1 MKQSMYTSS
10 SNSRQSE
17 GRRNLHQPNL
27 QEMNKFLSDDH
38 DRRVQDYT
46 PEQEDFIKM
55 MMQSATEQYQ
65 NKKASGYED
74 IYAKWNQARGAP
86 LAYEH
91 REYVPLQ
98 TMEGRGAKPFMT
110 VARPENMYAREPRL
124 YQPSGSVG
132 SGGMSAMSFEGL
144 VPYKAVGLDCLRAPA
159 VASGVDAKCSFEK
172 AVVRK
177 DGVDTSSSPET
188 SGMDAGDEEKPT
200 CQDAFLAANLPFL
213 QKMHKLERDNLVLQS
228 ENKALQNVVESHEPV
243 MEVVREIRRL
253 SEVARIANER
263 SGKTAAGD
271 YNKANQLLK
280 DAILKLNEVYAK
292 MDASDAGP
300 SAGAAP
306 AAAAPAG
313 TGPAAAAPA
322 AGGAG
327 TGEPAV

>member
-1 MKQSMYTSS
+1 MEPLS
-10 SNSRQSE
+10 
-17 GRRNLHQPNL
+17 L
-27 QEMNKFLSDDH
+27 QEMNRIVSDDH

-46 PEQEDFIKM
+46 AEEQDFIRM
-55 MMQSATEQYQ
+55 MMQSVTEQYQ
-65 NKKASGYED
+65 NKKASGAED
-74 IYAKWNQARGAP
+74 IYAQWDQARGAP
-86 LAYEH
+86 LPYKP
-91 REYVPLQ
+91 REYASLQ
-98 TMEGRGAKPFMT
+98 PMEGQGAQSFMPF
-110 VARPENMYAREPRL
+110 ARPENMYARETRL

-144 VPYKAVGLDCLRAPA
+144 VPYKAVGLDCLRVPA
-159 VASGVDAKCSFEK
+159 VTSGVDAKCSFEK

-177 DGVDTSSSPET
+177 DGIDTSSSPET

-243 MEVVREIRRL
+243 MKVVKEIRRL

-263 SGKTAAGD
+263 SDSKAADD
-271 YNKANQLLK
+271 YKKANQLLK

-306 AAAAPAG
+306 AGAAPAAAAPAGTGPAAAAPAG

-322 AGGAG
+322 ASAPAAGGAG
-327 TGEPAV
+327 TGGHAV